1 MDINSELILNTLFE
15 NLAPMGA
22 KKVAVVIG
30 RFNPPTI
37 GHYAV
42 INEVKK
48 FIRKHPQLGLEAS
61 PVVVVIGG
69 SKSDADKKRNPLTV
83 DERILFMKSSGQA
96 DGVIFLSAK
105 NAFEALSN
113 VRSEGLEPVAVAA
126 GTDRI
131 DDYIKILDKHFKTAD
146 DKKINHHKIHLAR
159 DESAIDKD
167 ESSKKTSMDQALKA
181 AQEGNDI
188 ETDIVSGSLA
198 RRAVELGY
206 EPEFA
211 QIVGLQSSPVLAK
224 KMFNKI
230 KAAISE

>member
-1 MDINSELILNTLFE
+1 MNVQTELMLNALFE
-15 NLAPMGA
+15 DLAPMGA

-30 RFNPPTI
+30 RFNPPTL

-48 FIRKHPQLGLEAS
+48 FIRTHQNLGLEVN

-113 VRSEGLEPVAVAA
+113 VRDAGLEPVAVAA

-131 DDYIKILDKHFKTAD
+131 DDYIKILDKHFMTNDGKSI
-146 DKKINHHKIHLAR
+146 KHHKIHLKR
-159 DESAIDKD
+159 DESAIEKNEDN
-167 ESSKKTSMDQALKA
+167 KKSSMDKALKA
-181 AQEGNDI
+181 AQDGEDI
-188 ETDIVSGSLA
+188 ETDIISGSLA
-198 RRAVELGY
+198 RRAVELGF

-211 QIVGLQSSPVLAK
+211 QIVGLSNNPVLAK